1 MRRRQLEDLGYSFDE
16 IEAITDERADREIQE
31 RQDQASAEALDRR
44 EAQIKEEKEEQ
55 TWLSA

>member
-16 IEAITDERADREIQE
+16 IEAITDERADRAIQE
-31 RQDQASAEALDRR
+31 RQDQASSEALDRM
-44 EAQIKEEKEEQ
+44 EAQIKAEKEEQ

>member
-1 MRRRQLEDLGYSFDE
+1 MRRRQLEGLGYSFDE

-31 RQDQASAEALDRR
+31 RQDQASSEALDRM
-44 EAQIKEEKEEQ
+44 EAQIKAEKEEQ

>member
-16 IEAITDERADREIQE
+16 IEAITDERADREVQE
-31 RQDQASAEALDRR
+31 RQDQASAEALDRM
-44 EAQIKEEKEEQ
+44 EAKIKAEKEEQ